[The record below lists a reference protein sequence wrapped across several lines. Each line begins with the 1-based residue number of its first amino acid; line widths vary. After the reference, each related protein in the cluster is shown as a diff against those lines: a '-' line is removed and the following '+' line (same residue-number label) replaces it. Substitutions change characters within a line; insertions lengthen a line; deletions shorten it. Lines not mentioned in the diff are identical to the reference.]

1 MSNYYL
7 GQLLLGIGILI
18 SLIAQGYVMSSYSKY
33 KKKENRRKVSGF
45 EVARKIL
52 DENGLK
58 DVYVTEVSGN
68 LSDHYDPTRKVIRL
82 SSDIFHGTTIASA
95 SVAAHEVGHAIQD
108 KENYSFMKFRSAIFP
123 LVNIASYGG
132 YFAILIGVIFGLTD
146 FIWLGIGLELII
158 LLFQIVTLPV
168 EFNASSRAKAKLRD
182 YNLLD
187 SDELEESSNMLRA
200 AALTYVASVI
210 TTLLQVLRLVLMFA
224 GRRDD

>member
-1 MSNYYL
+1 MDNYFI
-7 GQLLLGIGILI
+7 GQLLLIVGIII

-33 KKKENRRKVSGF
+33 KKIDNKGKISGF

-58 DVYVTEVSGN
+58 DVYVTETRGN
-68 LSDHYDPTRKVIRL
+68 LTDHYDPTRKVIRL
-82 SSDIFHGTTIASA
+82 SSEIFHGTTIASA

-123 LVNIASYGG
+123 LVNFASYGG
-132 YFAILIGVIFGLTD
+132 YFAVLIGIIFG
-146 FIWLGIGLELII
+146 FIDLIWIGIGLEIII
-158 LLFQIVTLPV
+158 LLFQLITLPV
-168 EFNASSRAKAKLRD
+168 EFNASSRAKIKLRE

-187 SDELEESSNMLRA
+187 SDELEGCSTMLKA

-210 TTLLQVLRLVLMFA
+210 TTLLQVLRLILMVA
-224 GRRDD
+224 GKRRD